1 MLDHVFSDAIGA
13 LRDAFSNAFLERQA
27 FDEHF
32 QSDVLLGDLVWETS
46 YGLPGEGRPPR
57 VVAHVTLTW
66 PSWSQAIYRAWY
78 TDEIFHEAPEIE
90 MEIVFRVQRL
100 TTQPDAS
107 MVENIVPIK
116 SPQVGKEKL
125 SREGITVEI
134 NQPTPSGKHTV
145 AKTEYAIEVT
155 YQGSYELA
163 EETLQDGAS
172 KLLDENFGTL
182 GSWIATTLVGLGDLK
197 LVFHKAEEI

>member
-1 MLDHVFSDAIGA
+1 
-13 LRDAFSNAFLERQA
+13 
-27 FDEHF
+27 
-32 QSDVLLGDLVWETS
+32 
-46 YGLPGEGRPPR
+46 
-57 VVAHVTLTW
+57 LTW

-90 MEIVFRVQRL
+90 MEIVFRIQRL
-100 TTQPDAS
+100 TTQPEAS
-107 MVENIVPIK
+107 MVEQTAPIK
-116 SPQVGKEKL
+116 SPQIGKEKL

-134 NQPTPSGKHTV
+134 NQPTPTGKHTV
-145 AKTEYAIEVT
+145 AKTEFAIEVT

-163 EETLQDGAS
+163 EETLQDGTS

-197 LVFHKAEEI
+197 LTFNSVDEN